1 MQFGDPVFGC
11 TQARSRCAREESA
24 SSSSIGCTSEI
35 EPIPFLQVNPDQ
47 IQQVFLNLALNAIDA
62 MPEGGRFNVSIHRAD
77 PWVEIRFSDTGDGI
91 DEAVLDR
98 IFDPFFTT
106 KPLGK
111 GTGLGLSI
119 CYGIIRDHNG
129 QITVKSKKGI
139 GTTFEIRLP
148 LEENNG

>member
-1 MQFGDPVFGC
+1 
-11 TQARSRCAREESA
+11 
-24 SSSSIGCTSEI
+24 
-35 EPIPFLQVNPDQ
+35 
-47 IQQVFLNLALNAIDA
+47 
-62 MPEGGRFNVSIHRAD
+62 
-77 PWVEIRFSDTGDGI
+77 VEIRFTDTGEGI

-148 LEENNG
+148 LEETNG